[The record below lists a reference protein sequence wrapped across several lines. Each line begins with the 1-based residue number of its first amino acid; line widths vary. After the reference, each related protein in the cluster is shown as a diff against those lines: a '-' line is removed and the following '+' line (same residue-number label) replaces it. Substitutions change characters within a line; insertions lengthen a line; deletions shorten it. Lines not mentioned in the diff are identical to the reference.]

1 MGLTAAVE
9 GEHVTPSIRLSKL
22 LGSGGMG
29 SVWIADHLTLHTQ
42 VVVKF
47 LAPSL
52 VHDEVSRGRFSR
64 EAAAASQV
72 KSQHV
77 VQTLDH
83 GVTESGL
90 PFIVMEL
97 LDGEL
102 LGKRLQGQGKLE
114 PHEAARII
122 GQVCRAL
129 TRAHERGIVHR
140 DIKPDNIFLC
150 DGDDGEPFVKVL
162 DFGIAKHAE
171 QAESGGTITGQAIGT
186 PSFMSPEQLVGSK
199 DLDRRSDLWSVGV
212 LTFLVLTGKRPFAG
226 GNIGS
231 VALAVHDSN
240 RPKPSKHNNALP
252 PAFDGWFEKACA
264 HEPEARF
271 QSARELAD
279 ALNEALGIAPTN
291 PRSPPDRSG
300 EIVALRPIEMREVTA
315 SALVASNRPPAQP
328 RDATTLS
335 AEPPPSRRYLGLA
348 VPVVALF
355 VIVVF
360 AMTRTSSEP
369 PTTPRVSPA
378 PLAVP
383 AVAPVPS
390 PAVSTATSQTA
401 PVATASAQPAHPT
414 AKPKGAK
421 PGGAAKQASPGT
433 GYDDIE

>member
-1 MGLTAAVE
+1 MVLTAAVE
-9 GEHVTPSIRLSKL
+9 GEHVTPSIRLSRL

-47 LAPSL
+47 LAASL

-72 KSQHV
+72 KSPHV

-97 LDGEL
+97 LDGESLSARL
-102 LGKRLQGQGKLE
+102 LREGKLE
-114 PHEAARII
+114 PPEAARII

-150 DGDDGEPFVKVL
+150 HGDDGEPFVKVL
-162 DFGIAKHAE
+162 DFGIAKHPE
-171 QAESGGTITGQAIGT
+171 QAESGGTVTGQAIGT
-186 PSFMSPEQLVGSK
+186 PAFMSPEQLVGAK

-212 LTFLVLTGKRPFAG
+212 LTFLLLTGVRPFPG
-226 GNIGS
+226 GNIGA
-231 VALAVHDSN
+231 VALAVHSSN
-240 RPKPSKHNNALP
+240 RPKPSAQNNALP
-252 PAFDGWFEKACA
+252 PAVDAWFEKACA

-271 QSARELAD
+271 QSARELFD
-279 ALNEALGIAPTN
+279 ALNEALAITPTN
-291 PRSPPDRSG
+291 PRAAPDRSG
-300 EIVALRPIEMREVTA
+300 EVAVLRPSELGDVTVSALAKSNSPPALKRDVTTLSPAPPRSRRYVWLVVPIVALVAI
-315 SALVASNRPPAQP
+315 LV
-328 RDATTLS
+328 L
-335 AEPPPSRRYLGLA
+335 
-348 VPVVALF
+348 
-355 VIVVF
+355 
-360 AMTRTSSEP
+360 AMTRSSPQSPTAPAASP
-369 PTTPRVSPA
+369 P

-383 AVAPVPS
+383 SVAPVPS
-390 PAVSTATSQTA
+390 PTISAASSETA
-401 PVATASAQPAHPT
+401 PVATASAPSSHPT
-414 AKPKGAK
+414 TKPKTPK
-421 PGGAAKQASPGT
+421 PSAAQKPASKGT